1 MTQKFTRAAALL
13 SGLLSASL
21 LGGCASEQLR
31 ADVVRFHSGFAV
43 QSGQSIAVRPVD
55 AALTNSLEFSSYA
68 AVLTDRLARLG
79 YKPVASGPTDLVA
92 ELAYGQVTRDTS
104 IEGAGRSPVTVGV
117 GVGGGSGSFGLGGG
131 LSFPI
136 GRKSDQN
143 RGMRDTQVSVR
154 IKRSGEDKLLW
165 EGRATS
171 ESLNVEANSL
181 TALMPS
187 MIEAILSNFPGES
200 GKTIRYTPPKPKK

>member
-1 MTQKFTRAAALL
+1 MTHKNTRAIALL
-13 SGLLSASL
+13 GGLLALNL
-21 LGGCASEQLR
+21 LGGCATEQLR

-55 AALTNSLEFSSYA
+55 AALANSLEFSTYA
-68 AVLTDRLARLG
+68 ALVADRLARLG
-79 YKPVASGPTDLVA
+79 YKPVASGAADLVA

-117 GVGGGSGSFGLGGG
+117 GVGGGSGSFGLGGS
-131 LSFPI
+131 LNFPI
-136 GRKSDQN
+136 GGKSNQN
-143 RGMRDTQVSVR
+143 RGIRDTQVSVR
-154 IKRSGEDKLLW
+154 IKRSTEDKVVW

-181 TALMPS
+181 TSMMPS
-187 MIEAILSNFPGES
+187 MIEAVLSNFPGES
-200 GKTIRYTPPKPKK
+200 GKTIRYTPPKAKK